1 MIKCKKP
8 DVGTWFCLKFFVRSY
23 SFGWLPVYDCKAY
36 LETNT
41 VKNCSYFGFGGYFLV
56 AETVIVIIIIITIII
71 IIIIIVIIIIIN
83 VIISGSGSSGNG
95 SGSARVS
102 GGGSGSS
109 RSSILHTTHKLS
121 AL

>member
-1 MIKCKKP
+1 M
-8 DVGTWFCLKFFVRSY
+8 VLSLVFVRSY
-23 SFGWLPVYDCKAY
+23 NFGWSPVYDCKAY

-56 AETVIVIIIIITIII
+56 AGTVIVIIIIITIII
-71 IIIIIVIIIIIN
+71 IIVIIIIIIN
-83 VIISGSGSSGNG
+83 VIISGSGSGSSGNG

-102 GGGSGSS
+102 GGGGGSGSS

>member
-1 MIKCKKP
+1 M
-8 DVGTWFCLKFFVRSY
+8 VLSLVFFRSCN
-23 SFGWLPVYDCKAY
+23 FGWSPVYDCKAY

-56 AETVIVIIIIITIII
+56 AGTVIVIIIIITIITII
-71 IIIIIVIIIIIN
+71 IIIIIVIIN

-102 GGGSGSS
+102 GDGSGSS

>member
-1 MIKCKKP
+1 M
-8 DVGTWFCLKFFVRSY
+8 VLSLVFVRSY
-23 SFGWLPVYDCKAY
+23 NFGWSPVYDCKAY

-56 AETVIVIIIIITIII
+56 AGTVIVIIIIITIITII
-71 IIIIIVIIIIIN
+71 IIIIIVIIN
-83 VIISGSGSSGNG
+83 VIISCSGSSGNG

>member
-1 MIKCKKP
+1 M
-8 DVGTWFCLKFFVRSY
+8 VLSLVFVRSY
-23 SFGWLPVYDCKAY
+23 NFGWSPVYDCKAY

-56 AETVIVIIIIITIII
+56 AGTVIVIIIIITIITII
-71 IIIIIVIIIIIN
+71 IIIIIVIIN

-109 RSSILHTTHKLS
+109 RSSILHTTHMLS

>member
-1 MIKCKKP
+1 MSL
-8 DVGTWFCLKFFVRSY
+8 VFVRSY
-23 SFGWLPVYDCKAY
+23 NFGWSPVYDCKAY

-56 AETVIVIIIIITIII
+56 AGTVIVIIIIINIIYII
-71 IIIIIVIIIIIN
+71 IIIIIVIN

-102 GGGSGSS
+102 GGGGGSGSS

>member
-1 MIKCKKP
+1 M
-8 DVGTWFCLKFFVRSY
+8 VLSLVFVRSY
-23 SFGWLPVYDCKAY
+23 NFGWSPVYDCKAY

-56 AETVIVIIIIITIII
+56 AGTVI
-71 IIIIIVIIIIIN
+71 

-102 GGGSGSS
+102 GGGGGSGSS
-109 RSSILHTTHKLS
+109 RTSILHTTHKLS

>member
-1 MIKCKKP
+1 M
-8 DVGTWFCLKFFVRSY
+8 VLSLVFVRSY
-23 SFGWLPVYDCKAY
+23 NFGWSPVYDCKAY

-56 AETVIVIIIIITIII
+56 AGTVIVIIIIITIITII
-71 IIIIIVIIIIIN
+71 IIIIIVIIN

>member
-1 MIKCKKP
+1 M
-8 DVGTWFCLKFFVRSY
+8 VLSLVFVRWY
-23 SFGWLPVYDCKAY
+23 SFGWSPVYDCKAY

-56 AETVIVIIIIITIII
+56 AGTVIVIIIIITIII
-71 IIIIIVIIIIIN
+71 IIIIIIVVIIIIIIIH

-95 SGSARVS
+95 SGSTRVS
-102 GGGSGSS
+102 GGGGGSVGS
-109 RSSILHTTHKLS
+109 RSSTLHTIHKLS